1 MNVNKEL
8 VEKFMNSFD
17 VTYQMVPSKGYMVKN
32 VRILCVVFIL
42 RRNDKR
48 FMSFNICFRNPQGKK
63 LEYTGGFIADFSDTI
78 FSFLGKEETITYF
91 LERAEE
97 YIEKYMDIMTPWYL
111 FQMNLQENIHRI
123 KEMMSLVTEE
133 EEKDLSDETV
143 NITGKVIDLST
154 MSDEEKQALKLKEKV
169 IVDKKDNE
177 YPIVLIQMA
186 DGKMIMFD
194 VDGSV
199 TKNET
204 DLTF

>member
-1 MNVNKEL
+1 
-8 VEKFMNSFD
+8 
-17 VTYQMVPSKGYMVKN
+17 
-32 VRILCVVFIL
+32 
-42 RRNDKR
+42 
-48 FMSFNICFRNPQGKK
+48 
-63 LEYTGGFIADFSDTI
+63 
-78 FSFLGKEETITYF
+78 
-91 LERAEE
+91 
-97 YIEKYMDIMTPWYL
+97 
-111 FQMNLQENIHRI
+111 
-123 KEMMSLVTEE
+123 MSLVTEE
-133 EEKDLSDETV
+133 EEKDLSDDTV

-194 VDGSV
+194 VEGNV

>member
-1 MNVNKEL
+1 
-8 VEKFMNSFD
+8 
-17 VTYQMVPSKGYMVKN
+17 
-32 VRILCVVFIL
+32 
-42 RRNDKR
+42 
-48 FMSFNICFRNPQGKK
+48 
-63 LEYTGGFIADFSDTI
+63 
-78 FSFLGKEETITYF
+78 
-91 LERAEE
+91 
-97 YIEKYMDIMTPWYL
+97 
-111 FQMNLQENIHRI
+111 MNLQENIHSI

-169 IVDKKDNE
+169 IVDKKDNQ

-199 TKNET
+199 GDNEN
-204 DLTF
+204 DLTV

>member
-1 MNVNKEL
+1 
-8 VEKFMNSFD
+8 
-17 VTYQMVPSKGYMVKN
+17 
-32 VRILCVVFIL
+32 
-42 RRNDKR
+42 
-48 FMSFNICFRNPQGKK
+48 
-63 LEYTGGFIADFSDTI
+63 
-78 FSFLGKEETITYF
+78 
-91 LERAEE
+91 
-97 YIEKYMDIMTPWYL
+97 
-111 FQMNLQENIHRI
+111 MNLQENIHRI

-133 EEKDLSDETV
+133 EEKDLSDEFV

-169 IVDKKDNE
+169 IVDKKDKE

-199 TKNET
+199 KKNET